1 MEDGEVYISI
11 SISFYVLVLRC
22 SKILFIIQQGA
33 VFVVSPSR
41 ARSHDFW
48 CFCRISL
55 KLGFQHIQ
63 GGHRNLSDPHG
74 HSHHYLDWGG
84 CFADK
89 VPLRDLCQRIGWIG
103 LQLTLIPVVWKNLH
117 SLEGRDHRNWGRQ
130 EGICT
135 PLTHLQALA
144 RGSSL
149 DLDPLAVASRL
160 QRRVTCFSL
169 FVFNSFHVQISL
181 ESCRN
186 CRCAGMLEWKKHE

>member
-1 MEDGEVYISI
+1 MNGRQGSI
-11 SISFYVLVLRC
+11 SVSFYVLVLRC
-22 SKILFIIQQGA
+22 SKILFIIQRGA

-41 ARSHDFW
+41 ARSHDFLGV
-48 CFCRISL
+48 SV
-55 KLGFQHIQ
+55 GFQHIQ
-63 GGHRNLSDPHG
+63 GGHGNLSDPHG

-89 VPLRDLCQRIGWIG
+89 VPLCDFCQRIGWIG
-103 LQLTLIPVVWKNLH
+103 LQFTLIPVVWKNLH
-117 SLEGRDHRNWGRQ
+117 LLEGRDHRNWGRQ

-181 ESCRN
+181 ESWRH
-186 CRCAGMLEWKKHE
+186 RRSAGMLEKKHE